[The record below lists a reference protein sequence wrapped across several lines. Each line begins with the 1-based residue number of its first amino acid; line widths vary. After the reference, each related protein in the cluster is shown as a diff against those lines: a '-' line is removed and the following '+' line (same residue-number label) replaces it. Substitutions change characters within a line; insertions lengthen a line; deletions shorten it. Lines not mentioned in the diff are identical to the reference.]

1 MVRYAIAVRWKI
13 NNHTGIENIGSGR
26 EMGRA
31 EQLRGMSPHLI
42 ADVTLYPTE
51 MGGRESSALPGW
63 GCPCC
68 VSRQEPVSG
77 YDGWPLL
84 DDLPMEP
91 GEQRR
96 VGFFF
101 LSGEEA
107 AVIMREAGTFYL
119 WEGRFVGEAKV
130 VGADR
135 RRDKM

>member
-1 MVRYAIAVRWKI
+1 
-13 NNHTGIENIGSGR
+13 
-26 EMGRA
+26 
-31 EQLRGMSPHLI
+31 
-42 ADVTLYPTE
+42 
-51 MGGRESSALPGW
+51 
-63 GCPCC
+63 
-68 VSRQEPVSG
+68 
-77 YDGWPLL
+77 
-84 DDLPMEP
+84 MEP